1 MYSADPSEGECED
14 GKVFLSWGGLPLS
27 SQNLKASAEAGHPV
41 AAVIHFLSLLQ
52 VYCCSP
58 LHLAQLSLR
67 VLLGGE
73 GRTHPWRVSRPFLS
87 LPSFVFAVQTAF
99 CYPCQWSF
107 QKQESCFLWPLGART
122 VYLMS
127 GTSNKF
133 LCSRCRNNPR
143 QKKTM
148 AMRRIRKRWGWEI
161 TGGVEEEAVSP
172 TLFTGEK

>member
-1 MYSADPSEGECED
+1 MYTEDPWEGECED
-14 GKVFLSWGGLPLS
+14 SKEFLSLGGLPLS
-27 SQNLKASAEAGHPV
+27 SQNLKASTKAGHPM
-41 AAVIHFLSLLQ
+41 AAVIHFLSHLPE
-52 VYCCSP
+52 VCCYSP
-58 LHLAQLSLR
+58 VHLAQLSPR

-73 GRTHPWRVSRPFLS
+73 DVITPDGSRPFLS

-99 CYPCQWSF
+99 CYSCQWSF

-133 LCSRCRNNPR
+133 LCSQCRNNPR
-143 QKKTM
+143 QKKTT

-161 TGGVEEEAVSP
+161 TSGVKEEAVSP